1 MDVRAFGRTAVAVPV
16 IGQGTWDVPERG
28 ARAREAQAA
37 LRLGIE
43 LGMTHIDTAE
53 MYGNGGAEEL
63 LAEALRGIPR
73 ERLFVASKVLPSNA
87 SFEGTLAA
95 CERSLRRLKL
105 DYLDL
110 YMLHWPSSYPIEDTM
125 SALERLVEDG
135 KIRFLGVSNFDVD
148 ELAAAQ
154 RALRRERI
162 ACDQVLYHLQERGIE
177 KRLMPYCRENEIAVV
192 AYTPFGRG
200 RFPRNRGQREVLES
214 VAQRN
219 GKTVRQVIL
228 RFITRNAGLF
238 TIPKAS
244 ISEHVREN
252 AGGAGWALST
262 GDIAAIDRAFVVKD
276 HGTLAT
282 L

>member
-1 MDVRAFGRTAVAVPV
+1 MDVRPFGGTAVDVPA

-37 LRLGIE
+37 LRLGVQ

-53 MYGNGGAEEL
+53 MYGSGGAEEV
-63 LAEALRGIPR
+63 LAEAIRGVAR
-73 ERLFVASKVLPSNA
+73 ESLFIASKVLPSNA
-87 SFEGTLAA
+87 SFEGTIAA

-177 KRLMPYCRENEIAVV
+177 TRLLPYCREKEIAIV

-200 RFPRNRGQREVLES
+200 RFPGNRGQREVLEA
-214 VAQRN
+214 VAQRH
-219 GKTVRQVIL
+219 GKTVRQVVL
-228 RFITRNAGLF
+228 RFITRDAGLF

-244 ISEHVREN
+244 VSEHVREN
-252 AGGAGWALST
+252 AGGAGWALSS
-262 GDIAAIDRAFVVKD
+262 DDLAAIDGAFVVKD